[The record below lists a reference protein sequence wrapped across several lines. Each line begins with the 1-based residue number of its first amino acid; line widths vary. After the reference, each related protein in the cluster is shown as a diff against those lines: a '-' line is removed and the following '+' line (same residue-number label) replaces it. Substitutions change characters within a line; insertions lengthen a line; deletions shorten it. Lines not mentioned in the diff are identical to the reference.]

1 MTCLGPGLLGDLFY
15 EVIDRGITQEP
26 GNIPLGT
33 KISGTR
39 ADVRAQKK
47 KHRRGDEREV
57 TGLQGKQAQNGKNQK
72 PARDEK
78 GSKPLLPHAF
88 LDVS

>member
-1 MTCLGPGLLGDLFY
+1 LFY

-26 GNIPLGT
+26 GNTRLG
-33 KISGTR
+33 
-39 ADVRAQKK
+39 QKSQELGQMFG
-47 KHRRGDEREV
+47 HRRRSTGGATSERRQ
-57 TGLQGKQAQNGKNQK
+57 GYKGKQAQNGKNQK